1 MTSDADGWDTFWRSA
16 STSEVLVTD
25 TGARNPAL
33 DTFWASTMQRVTPQ
47 QSVVDIGCGAGS
59 LSQGLVCAPALL
71 VGVDI
76 SLTAL
81 TRSQSDASSML
92 VVQAMN
98 ERLPLQ
104 PGSFDLVVSQFGVEY
119 GGIVALAEACALVS
133 PGGVLRCLVHC
144 ADSAIQQSA
153 QRDLQYIELLATSDF
168 FASAR
173 SLTRALAAEDQQQLD
188 AASAQFTESEQAVR
202 AAVKID
208 ASHFAGYSYLGFQSL
223 LRRWA
228 RYEPDD
234 ILLWLTQMEEEADQG
249 AARLRTMQSAA
260 MTDTKWRAL
269 ASLLSQRGLPSLHR
283 QPVHSSET
291 NHLIG
296 WEVSQTPL

>member
-1 MTSDADGWDTFWRSA
+1 MTSSADGWDTFWRSS
-16 STSEVLVTD
+16 STNEVLVTD

-33 DTFWASTMQRVTPQ
+33 DAFWASTMQRVTPQ

-71 VGVDI
+71 VGLDI

-81 TRSQSDASSML
+81 KRAQSDASGMQL
-92 VVQAMN
+92 VQAKN
-98 ERLPLQ
+98 EQLPLQ

-119 GGIVALAEACALVS
+119 GGIVALAEACALVK

-153 QRDLQYIELLATSDF
+153 QRDLQHIELLATSDF
-168 FASAR
+168 FAAAR
-173 SLTRALAAEDQQQLD
+173 SLTRALAAEDQQQLE

-202 AAVKID
+202 AAVEID
-208 ASHFAGYSYLGFQSL
+208 AGHFAGYSYLGFQSL

-228 RYEPDD
+228 RFEPDD
-234 ILLWLTQMEEEADQG
+234 ILLWLSQMEEEANHG

-260 MTDTKWRAL
+260 ITDAKWRDI
-269 ASLLSQRGLPSLHR
+269 ASLLVQRGLPSLDR
-283 QPVHSSET
+283 QPVYSSET

-296 WEVSQTPL
+296 WEVSQAPL

>member
-1 MTSDADGWDTFWRSA
+1 MTSGTDGWDTFWRSS

-33 DTFWASTMQRVTPQ
+33 DAFWASTMQRVTPQ

-59 LSQGLVCAPALL
+59 LSQGLVCDPALL
-71 VGVDI
+71 IGVDI

-81 TRSQSDASSML
+81 TRSQSDANSML

-98 ERLPLQ
+98 EQLPLQ
-104 PGSFDLVVSQFGVEY
+104 LGAFDLVVSQFGVEY
-119 GGIVALAEACALVS
+119 GGIVALAEACALGK
-133 PGGVLRCLVHC
+133 PEGVLRCLVHC

-153 QRDLQYIELLATSDF
+153 HRDLQHIELLATSDF
-168 FASAR
+168 FAAAR
-173 SLTRALAAEDQQQLD
+173 SLTQALAAEDQQHL
-188 AASAQFTESEQAVR
+188 AEASSRFTESEQAVR
-202 AAVKID
+202 AAVEID
-208 ASHFAGYSYLGFQSL
+208 AGHFAGYSYLGFQSL

-228 RYEPDD
+228 RFEPDD
-234 ILLWLTQMEEEADQG
+234 ILLWLSRMQQEADQG
-249 AARLRTMQSAA
+249 VARLRTMQSAA
-260 MTDTKWRAL
+260 MTDTKWQAL
-269 ASLLSQRGLPSLHR
+269 ASLLLQRGLPSLHR
-283 QPVHSSET
+283 RPVHSSET

>member
-1 MTSDADGWDTFWRSA
+1 MTSGADGWDTFWRSS

-33 DTFWASTMQRVTPQ
+33 DAFWASTLQRVTPQ

-59 LSQGLVCAPALL
+59 LSQGLVRAPALL

-76 SLTAL
+76 SFAAL
-81 TRSQSDASSML
+81 TRSQSEASSMH

-98 ERLPLQ
+98 EQLPFQ

-153 QRDLQYIELLATSDF
+153 HRDLQHIEVLVTSEF
-168 FASAR
+168 FAAAR
-173 SLTRALAAEDQQQLD
+173 SLTLALAAKDQQQLD
-188 AASAQFTESEQAVR
+188 AASGQFTESEQAVR
-202 AAVKID
+202 AAVEID

-228 RYEPDD
+228 RFEPDD
-234 ILLWLTQMEEEADQG
+234 ILLWLTRMEQEADQG
-249 AARLRTMQSAA
+249 AARLRTMRSAA
-260 MTDTKWRAL
+260 ITDAKWREL
-269 ASLLSQRGLPSLHR
+269 TSLLSQRGLPSLHR

-296 WEVSQTPL
+296 WEVSQTTL